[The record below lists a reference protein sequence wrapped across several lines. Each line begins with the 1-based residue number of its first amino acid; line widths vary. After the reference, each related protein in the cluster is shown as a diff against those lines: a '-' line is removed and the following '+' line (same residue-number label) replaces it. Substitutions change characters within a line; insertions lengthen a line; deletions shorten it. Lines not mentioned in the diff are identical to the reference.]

1 MTLELQILV
10 AILAIFACV
19 YITRL
24 LRTKRIELKYVL
36 LWYLVL
42 IMLLILDLVPGALN
56 GLTALLD
63 FQLPVNMMFFAGFIF
78 VLLILFSHTVI
89 LSELSKRNERL
100 TQMVGL
106 LDQRVTE
113 LEKRLSE
120 TDKKKLVELSENCT
134 KTT

>member
-120 TDKKKLVELSENCT
+120 TDKKSDERDV
-134 KTT
+134 

>member
-1 MTLELQILV
+1 MTLELQIIV
-10 AILAIFACV
+10 AILAIFACI

-113 LEKRLSE
+113 LEKRLGE
-120 TDKKKLVELSENCT
+120 TDKKSDERDV
-134 KTT
+134 

>member
-1 MTLELQILV
+1 MTLELQIIV

-120 TDKKKLVELSENCT
+120 TDKKSDERDV
-134 KTT
+134 

>member
-1 MTLELQILV
+1 MV
-10 AILAIFACV
+10 AILAIFAFV

-24 LRTKRIELKYVL
+24 LRTKRLELKYVL

-113 LEKRLSE
+113 LEKRLGE
-120 TDKKKLVELSENCT
+120 TDKKSDERDA
-134 KTT
+134 

>member
-63 FQLPVNMMFFAGFIF
+63 FQLPVNMMFFARFIF

-113 LEKRLSE
+113 LEKRLGE
-120 TDKKKLVELSENCT
+120 TDKKSDERDV
-134 KTT
+134 

>member
-10 AILAIFACV
+10 AILAIFAFV

-56 GLTALLD
+56 GLTALLN

-113 LEKRLSE
+113 LEKRLGE
-120 TDKKKLVELSENCT
+120 TDKKSDERDA
-134 KTT
+134 

>member
-24 LRTKRIELKYVL
+24 LRTKRLELKYVL

-106 LDQRVTE
+106 LEQRVTE
-113 LEKRLSE
+113 LEKRLGE
-120 TDKKKLVELSENCT
+120 TDKKSDERDV
-134 KTT
+134 

>member
-89 LSELSKRNERL
+89 RSELSKRNERL

-113 LEKRLSE
+113 LEKRLGE
-120 TDKKKLVELSENCT
+120 TDKKSDERDV
-134 KTT
+134 

>member
-10 AILAIFACV
+10 AILAIFAFV

-24 LRTKRIELKYVL
+24 LRTRRLELKYVL

-42 IMLLILDLVPGALN
+42 IRLLILDLVPGALN

-113 LEKRLSE
+113 LEKRLGE
-120 TDKKKLVELSENCT
+120 TDKKSDERDA
-134 KTT
+134 

>member
-10 AILAIFACV
+10 AILAIFAFV

-24 LRTKRIELKYVL
+24 LRTRRLELKYVL

-113 LEKRLSE
+113 LEKRLGE
-120 TDKKKLVELSENCT
+120 ADKKSDERDA
-134 KTT
+134 

>member
-10 AILAIFACV
+10 AILVIFAFV

-24 LRTKRIELKYVL
+24 LRTRRLELKYVL

-113 LEKRLSE
+113 LEKRLGE
-120 TDKKKLVELSENCT
+120 TDKKSDERDA
-134 KTT
+134 

>member
-113 LEKRLSE
+113 LEKRLGE
-120 TDKKKLVELSENCT
+120 TDKKSDERDV
-134 KTT
+134 